1 MLFERLGNTI
11 NTREKKKRFLDD
23 FLKVKALIDSS
34 GLEIQNKNSWTK
46 KELHFP
52 ESPLENIILH
62 EEQTLLTKLLFD
74 NVEAEC
80 IKNHKFH
87 YFKTENWSPEMIL
100 TAQKIIKKWN
110 PY

>member
-1 MLFERLGNTI
+1 LIHQGWKFRIKIPGQ
-11 NTREKKKRFLDD
+11 KK
-23 FLKVKALIDSS
+23 
-34 GLEIQNKNSWTK
+34 
-46 KELHFP
+46 LHFP

-74 NVEAEC
+74 NVAEC

-100 TAQKIIKKWN
+100 TAQNIIKKWN